1 MKKLL
6 LLLLISSFAK
16 AQFFQFG
23 AQGNFFS
30 KQTVHFNNAVVLDSS
45 IIYNEKLFVLGDKLV
60 KKKDSNPPAFEA
72 YLNYRFNQRH
82 YLGLNYRYLMQNTNI
97 DAKDKS
103 DERFPEI
110 KIKSPALG
118 LCYGYTFSRKYF
130 NYYFEGGLSVTRL
143 KFEIDWKETGN
154 RIIYNKYLNQKN
166 MFLLGYGKIGV
177 KFFILTLSTR
187 MDAYL
192 GDIKN
197 KSNIK
202 SISFRPTLNVG
213 FDLRSS
219 FIGKTRFKTKDAY
232 TQLDDDVKMKETI
245 DFGRIEL
252 EYGLGTTV
260 TNFQL
265 KEPGLLSYFNYSQLI
280 QIKMNDRWNQTSVG
294 LAAGFKYAPF
304 KKKKLFVAGYLQ
316 IANVGYEKV
325 IGTVTTNTISLVGNS
340 VVPTKKDLIFQAKTG
355 LFQFGFGY
363 RIKVSQKSYIEAA
376 PVFNFVSISGD
387 TDMSTEIKPYFSWRS
402 GFSQSYGINLTY
414 KQNHWGASLKY
425 SKGNTDIENNNRFKN
440 GNYYSLVLLRDV
452 NFFY

>member
-45 IIYNEKLFVLGDKLV
+45 IIYNEKLFVLGDQLV

-304 KKKKLFVAGYLQ
+304 KKKKLFVAGYFQ

-325 IGTVTTNTISLVGNS
+325 IGTVTTNTIS
-340 VVPTKKDLIFQAKTG
+340 PTLETLLCLQKKI
-355 LFQFGFGY
+355 
-363 RIKVSQKSYIEAA
+363 
-376 PVFNFVSISGD
+376 
-387 TDMSTEIKPYFSWRS
+387 
-402 GFSQSYGINLTY
+402 
-414 KQNHWGASLKY
+414 
-425 SKGNTDIENNNRFKN
+425 
-440 GNYYSLVLLRDV
+440 
-452 NFFY
+452 